1 MSDSTFK
8 SKPDFKIFNIF
19 KITCVGGELSSHAKK
34 KVTLDENQKVKL
46 DIKIGQEDNATKH
59 SFVKRVANSRRFTHT
74 DSHTLSKVRHF
85 FQHDQ
90 VLEWT

>member
-1 MSDSTFK
+1 MSDSSVK
-8 SKPDFKIFNIF
+8 SKKISRSLAFE
-19 KITCVGGELSSHAKK
+19 KSRASVESYRRMPKK

-46 DIKIGQEDNATKH
+46 YIKIGQENNATKH
-59 SFVKRVANSRRFTHT
+59 SFFKRVANSRRFTHT
-74 DSHTLSKVRHF
+74 DSHTLSKVRNF

>member
-1 MSDSTFK
+1 MESFRRMPT
-8 SKPDFKIFNIF
+8 
-19 KITCVGGELSSHAKK
+19 K

-74 DSHTLSKVRHF
+74 LSKVRNF